1 MKRPIYYQNSI
12 RKNGKYIGEL
22 QSTELEF
29 LNDCWLTYEELE
41 YFYYELSQ
49 INMHN
54 LGLFVIMTDLLLSNQ
69 TTYNSPRELVI
80 PKVMEEV
87 KADEV
92 VEKST
97 PLNKPPN
104 TIPDI

>member
-1 MKRPIYYQNSI
+1 MKISLQKRALILI
-12 RKNGKYIGEL
+12 AFEL
-22 QSTELEF
+22 FISV
-29 LNDCWLTYEELE
+29 
-41 YFYYELSQ
+41 
-49 INMHN
+49 
-54 LGLFVIMTDLLLSNQ
+54 LFVIMTDLLMSNQ

-92 VEKST
+92 VEKSV

>member
-1 MKRPIYYQNSI
+1 
-12 RKNGKYIGEL
+12 
-22 QSTELEF
+22 
-29 LNDCWLTYEELE
+29 
-41 YFYYELSQ
+41 
-49 INMHN
+49 
-54 LGLFVIMTDLLLSNQ
+54 MTDLLMSNQ

-92 VEKST
+92 VEKSV